1 MQTILLVDPET
12 DFLEWAQNQLETPI
26 TRVVTSTTADEAYKI
41 YIAENPDLL
50 ISETHLMP
58 FSGLELLAR
67 VRQRDSNA
75 LVILMSAFGT
85 TQSVIESMKLGAF
98 DYLRKES
105 LPFNLKPVVDAALT
119 AQAEMR
125 SATAFKP
132 QLTVEQYQD
141 SLVGKSQP
149 MQQVFKMI
157 GRVSHSDAP
166 VMITGESGSG
176 KELVARAIHHYSNR
190 SIQPFIA
197 INCAAIP
204 ENLLESELFGH
215 EKGAFTGASSQRI
228 GRFEQ
233 GNSGTL
239 FLDEIGDMPLAVQSK
254 ILRVLQEGEFSRVGG
269 NATIKTDVR
278 IIAATN
284 KTLEQ
289 EVAKKLFR
297 EDLFYRLN
305 VVRIHLPPLRQRRE
319 DVRLLAEY
327 FLKKIATQK
336 HLPQLKLSEEGVKLM
351 EDYPWPGNV
360 RELENTIQ
368 RACVLATSDVL
379 LPKDIPL
386 GVATQRSDDGSE
398 NQTVAV
404 STNSGRPTLETAVE
418 ILLDAA
424 STDRSLQLLPWLE
437 REFTLFAMKRTKGN
451 QVKAAKLLG
460 VTRATLRKRI
470 ERYGITKELRMYPA
484 AMAAGH
490 HRAGDQRDG
499 GPIGGHRAHQLRRH
513 GLVAA
518 AHQHHRIH
526 RLRADHFLGVD
537 GHQVAVFQA
546 GRCEEHFAQRN
557 GREFQRQR
565 AGREHAAFH
574 RRQES
579 RKMAVAIVEVRPG
592 VSNADH
598 RLVEHRARIAHG
610 LRKRAPQVAGE
621 IPVAVIGEAVV

>member
-1 MQTILLVDPET
+1 
-12 DFLEWAQNQLETPI
+12 
-26 TRVVTSTTADEAYKI
+26 
-41 YIAENPDLL
+41 
-50 ISETHLMP
+50 
-58 FSGLELLAR
+58 
-67 VRQRDSNA
+67 
-75 LVILMSAFGT
+75 MSAFGT

-141 SLVGKSQP
+141 SLVGQSQA

-157 GRVSHSDAP
+157 GRVSHSDAQ

-190 SIQPFIA
+190 SAQTFIA

-233 GNSGTL
+233 SNGGTL

-284 KTLEQ
+284 KTLEH
-289 EVAKKLFR
+289 EVAKKHFR

-305 VVRIHLPPLRQRRE
+305 VVRIHLPPLRQRKE
-319 DVRLLAEY
+319 DIRLLAEY

-351 EDYPWPGNV
+351 EEYSWPGNV

-368 RACVLATSDVL
+368 RTCVLATSDVL

-386 GVATQRSDDGSE
+386 GVATHQEAGE
-398 NQTVAV
+398 VEHLTVPVYA
-404 STNSGRPTLETAVE
+404 NSGRPTLEVAVE
-418 ILLDAA
+418 TLLDAA
-424 STDRSLQLLPWLE
+424 SNDHGLQLLPWLE

-470 ERYGITKELRMYPA
+470 ERYGITKELN
-484 AMAAGH
+484 
-490 HRAGDQRDG
+490 
-499 GPIGGHRAHQLRRH
+499 
-513 GLVAA
+513 
-518 AHQHHRIH
+518 
-526 RLRADHFLGVD
+526 
-537 GHQVAVFQA
+537 FQ
-546 GRCEEHFAQRN
+546 
-557 GREFQRQR
+557 
-565 AGREHAAFH
+565 
-574 RRQES
+574 
-579 RKMAVAIVEVRPG
+579 
-592 VSNADH
+592 
-598 RLVEHRARIAHG
+598 
-610 LRKRAPQVAGE
+610 
-621 IPVAVIGEAVV
+621 

>member
-12 DFLEWAQNQLETPI
+12 DFLEWAQNQLETPT
-26 TRVVTSTTADEAYKI
+26 TRVLVATNADEAYKL
-41 YIAENPDLL
+41 YISENPDLL

-67 VRQRDSNA
+67 VRLRDSNA
-75 LVILMSAFGT
+75 IVILMSAFGT

-141 SLVGKSQP
+141 SLVGQSQA

-190 SIQPFIA
+190 SGEAFIA

-215 EKGAFTGASSQRI
+215 EKGAFTGAATQRI

-233 GNSGTL
+233 SSGGTL
-239 FLDEIGDMPLAVQSK
+239 FLDEIGDMALPVQSK
-254 ILRVLQEGEFSRVGG
+254 ILRVLQDGEFSRVGG
-269 NATIKTDVR
+269 NVTIKTDVR
-278 IIAATN
+278 MIAATN

-289 EVAKKLFR
+289 EVARKQFR

-305 VVRIHLPPLRQRRE
+305 VVRIHLPPLRQRR
-319 DVRLLAEY
+319 DDINLLADY
-327 FLKKIATQK
+327 FLKKIAAVK
-336 HLPQLKLSEEGVKLM
+336 HLPQVKLSEDAMKLM
-351 EDYPWPGNV
+351 EEYPWPGNV

-368 RACVLATSDVL
+368 RACVLATSAVL

-386 GVATQRSDDGSE
+386 GDTARKDEAELEMETYAQPS
-398 NQTVAV
+398 
-404 STNSGRPTLETAVE
+404 SGTSAKSTLEDAVE
-418 ILLDAA
+418 TLLDAA
-424 STDRSLQLLPWLE
+424 ATDHSLQLLPWLE

-470 ERYGITKELRMYPA
+470 ERYGITKELN
-484 AMAAGH
+484 
-490 HRAGDQRDG
+490 
-499 GPIGGHRAHQLRRH
+499 
-513 GLVAA
+513 
-518 AHQHHRIH
+518 
-526 RLRADHFLGVD
+526 
-537 GHQVAVFQA
+537 FQ
-546 GRCEEHFAQRN
+546 
-557 GREFQRQR
+557 
-565 AGREHAAFH
+565 
-574 RRQES
+574 
-579 RKMAVAIVEVRPG
+579 
-592 VSNADH
+592 
-598 RLVEHRARIAHG
+598 
-610 LRKRAPQVAGE
+610 
-621 IPVAVIGEAVV
+621 

>member
-12 DFLEWAQNQLETPI
+12 DFLEWAQNQLETPT
-26 TRVVTSTTADEAYKI
+26 TRVFVATNADEAYKM
-41 YIAENPDLL
+41 YVAENPDLL

-67 VRQRDSNA
+67 VRQRDTNA
-75 LVILMSAFGT
+75 IVILMSAFGT

-119 AQAEMR
+119 AQTEMR

-141 SLVGKSQP
+141 SLVGQSQA

-190 SIQPFIA
+190 SGRVFIA

-215 EKGAFTGASSQRI
+215 EKGAFTGAAVQRI

-233 GNSGTL
+233 SNGGTL
-239 FLDEIGDMPLAVQSK
+239 FLDEIGDMPLPVQSK

-269 NATIKTDVR
+269 NSTIKTDVR

-289 EVAKKLFR
+289 EVALKQFR

-305 VVRIHLPPLRQRRE
+305 VVRIHLPPLRQRRN
-319 DVRLLAEY
+319 DINLLADY
-327 FLKKIATQK
+327 FLKKIAAVK
-336 HLPQLKLSEEGVKLM
+336 HLPQLKISEDAMKLM
-351 EDYPWPGNV
+351 EEYPWPGNV

-386 GVATQRSDDGSE
+386 GRSASLLEGDIEIETHSSVATAPVGK
-398 NQTVAV
+398 
-404 STNSGRPTLETAVE
+404 PTLETAVE
-418 ILLDAA
+418 TLLDAA
-424 STDRSLQLLPWLE
+424 SGDNSLQLLPWLE

-470 ERYGITKELRMYPA
+470 ERYGITKELN
-484 AMAAGH
+484 
-490 HRAGDQRDG
+490 
-499 GPIGGHRAHQLRRH
+499 
-513 GLVAA
+513 
-518 AHQHHRIH
+518 
-526 RLRADHFLGVD
+526 
-537 GHQVAVFQA
+537 FQ
-546 GRCEEHFAQRN
+546 
-557 GREFQRQR
+557 
-565 AGREHAAFH
+565 
-574 RRQES
+574 
-579 RKMAVAIVEVRPG
+579 
-592 VSNADH
+592 
-598 RLVEHRARIAHG
+598 
-610 LRKRAPQVAGE
+610 
-621 IPVAVIGEAVV
+621 